1 MTGSS
6 ASPRVASSFAA
17 AATRDV
23 TGPRRRMGRPSWRWE
38 ASTEPTREPFR
49 SRRSSRRRP
58 GMRGEEKR
66 DFVQKDVGGLDV
78 AVNDPR

>member
-1 MTGSS
+1 
-6 ASPRVASSFAA
+6 
-17 AATRDV
+17 
-23 TGPRRRMGRPSWRWE
+23 MGRPSWRWE

-49 SRRSSRRRP
+49 SHRSSRRRP